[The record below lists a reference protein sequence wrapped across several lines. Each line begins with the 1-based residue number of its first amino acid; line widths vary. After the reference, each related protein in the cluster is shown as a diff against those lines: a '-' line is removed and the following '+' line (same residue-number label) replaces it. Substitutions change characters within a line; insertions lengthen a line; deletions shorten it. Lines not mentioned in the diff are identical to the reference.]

1 MKHKKLHPAKSN
13 EVGAMLF
20 NRVYP
25 VKCNSIF
32 NGIKAS
38 AVFLLLGLGGLHAQ
52 EATTATGGEASGT
65 GGTASYSVGQ
75 VAYTTNTGTNGSV
88 AQGVQHSYEI
98 STIVG
103 IDVKNINPELSVY
116 PNPTTDILTLKVEN
130 HDNGNLAYLLFDNN
144 GKLLKRQKLNES
156 TTTIQMTGL
165 VPATY
170 FLKIINYQ
178 KGIKTF
184 KIIKN

>member
-1 MKHKKLHPAKSN
+1 MKHKKLHPVKSN

-20 NRVYP
+20 NRVT
-25 VKCNSIF
+25 
-32 NGIKAS
+32 AS
-38 AVFLLLGLGGLHAQ
+38 AVFLLLGLGGLRAQ

-103 IDVKNINPELSVY
+103 IDVKNINLELSVY
-116 PNPTTDILTLKVEN
+116 PNPTTDFLNLKIGNYDNEN
-130 HDNGNLAYLLFDNN
+130 LSYQLYDMQ
-144 GKLLKRQKLNES
+144 GKLLENKKIVENSSPIKMES
-156 TTTIQMTGL
+156 L
-165 VPATY
+165 PSSTY
-170 FLKIINYQ
+170 FLKVYSVGRNNRTGVTDNQ
-178 KGIKTF
+178 TTVKTF
-184 KIIKN
+184 RIIKN